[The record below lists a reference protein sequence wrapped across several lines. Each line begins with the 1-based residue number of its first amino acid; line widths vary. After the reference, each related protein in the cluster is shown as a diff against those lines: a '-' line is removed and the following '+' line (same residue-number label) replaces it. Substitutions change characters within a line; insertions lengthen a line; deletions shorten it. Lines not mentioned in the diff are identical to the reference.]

1 MLKELCTQGKKVCNI
16 LWCEKSYQTRV
27 SQRYC
32 ISWGLMYSLFWTESL
47 AIQKFFPAT
56 DFCFT
61 WESLFQLKCN
71 LHFSPNLLALLSSSG
86 KFDRDVFN
94 YTNKL
99 SSRQCLTVSLTL
111 DTWMANFVHEIV
123 KSLVQQQVFIQ
134 SMASIHLNIHSIH
147 A

>member
-1 MLKELCTQGKKVCNI
+1 MLKKLCTQGKKVCNI

-32 ISWGLMYSLFWTESL
+32 ISWGLMYSLFWIESL

-99 SSRQCLTVSLTL
+99 SSRQVLHCII
-111 DTWMANFVHEIV
+111 DFG
-123 KSLVQQQVFIQ
+123 
-134 SMASIHLNIHSIH
+134 HLNGKFCSWNSQIPCAATSFYPVNGFHTSQYT
-147 A
+147 